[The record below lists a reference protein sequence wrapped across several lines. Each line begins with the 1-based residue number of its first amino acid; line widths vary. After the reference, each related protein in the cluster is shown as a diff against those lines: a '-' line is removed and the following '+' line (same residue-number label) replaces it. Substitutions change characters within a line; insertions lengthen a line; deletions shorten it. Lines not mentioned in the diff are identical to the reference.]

1 MSINE
6 RCLNIVRKSD
16 ILMILSFLIAVGMI
30 MKAYILNDEVKVF
43 LLVFFAVGLGL
54 ALLRLFVNGA
64 IKKMKGKDWRVKVL
78 FFAVLLGFGLPFQ
91 SWFRKEVLFSMD
103 RAYLVSS
110 IIIMV
115 LGVLFMTRFFGYM
128 KRKINAKKLI
138 E

>member
-1 MSINE
+1 MSIKE
-6 RCLNIVRKSD
+6 RCLNNVRKSD

-115 LGVLFMTRFFGYM
+115 LGILFMTMFFGYM
-128 KRKINAKKLI
+128 KRKINTKKLI

>member
-1 MSINE
+1 MSIKE
-6 RCLNIVRKSD
+6 RCLNNVRKSD

-115 LGVLFMTRFFGYM
+115 LGVLFMTTFFGYM

>member
-1 MSINE
+1 MSIKE

-115 LGVLFMTRFFGYM
+115 LGVLFMTTFFGYM

>member
-1 MSINE
+1 M
-6 RCLNIVRKSD
+6 RKSD
-16 ILMILSFLIAVGMI
+16 ILMILSFVVAVGMI
-30 MKAYILNDEVKVF
+30 VKAFILDEEVKVF

-64 IKKMKGKDWRVKVL
+64 IKKMKGKDWKVKVL

-110 IIIMV
+110 IIIMI
-115 LGVLFMTRFFGYM
+115 LGVLFMTTFFGYM
-128 KRKINAKKLI
+128 MRKMNAKKLTV
-138 E
+138 

>member
-1 MSINE
+1 MSIKE
-6 RCLNIVRKSD
+6 RCLNNVRKSD

-30 MKAYILNDEVKVF
+30 MKAYILNDEGKVF

-115 LGVLFMTRFFGYM
+115 LGILFMTMFFGYM
-128 KRKINAKKLI
+128 KRKINARKLI

>member
-1 MSINE
+1 MSIKE
-6 RCLNIVRKSD
+6 RCLNNVRKSD

-91 SWFRKEVLFSMD
+91 SWFRKEVLFSMN

-115 LGVLFMTRFFGYM
+115 LGVLFMTTLFGYM

>member
-1 MSINE
+1 MSIKE
-6 RCLNIVRKSD
+6 RCLNNVRKSD

-30 MKAYILNDEVKVF
+30 MKAFILNDEVKVF

-64 IKKMKGKDWRVKVL
+64 IKKMKGKDWKVKVL

-91 SWFRKEVLFSMD
+91 SWFRKEVLFSMN

-115 LGVLFMTRFFGYM
+115 LGVLFMTTFFGYM
-128 KRKINAKKLI
+128 KRKINTKKLI

>member
-1 MSINE
+1 MSIKE
-6 RCLNIVRKSD
+6 RCLNNVRKSD

-110 IIIMV
+110 IIIMI
-115 LGVLFMTRFFGYM
+115 LGVLFMTTFFGYM
-128 KRKINAKKLI
+128 MRKMNAKKLT